1 MENVFE
7 PMNFSGDVFEPTAN
21 FGGLKS
27 KSHRRINALQ
37 KLKNILKSNR
47 LTDAQKQKVA
57 LAVSTGGVFAGLY
70 LVSRLLNNKKSK
82 FEGEDNFAGDVF
94 EPMNF
99 AGDVFE
105 PMNFAGDVFEPM
117 NFAGKKKTV
126 KKSPVS
132 ASKRLPALAT
142 EIPAPTSTPATETPA
157 TETPATET
165 PATETPADEKA
176 EPTKKIFG
184 MPKKVV
190 LGAGI
195 GLVVIG
201 VASFFLLRKKK

>member
-105 PMNFAGDVFEPM
+105 PMNFAG
-117 NFAGKKKTV
+117 KKKTV

-132 ASKRLPALAT
+132 ASKPLPALAT

-157 TETPATET
+157 KET

>member
-7 PMNFSGDVFEPTAN
+7 PMNFAGDVFEPTAN

-27 KSHRRINALQ
+27 KSHRRVNALE

-99 AGDVFE
+99 AG
-105 PMNFAGDVFEPM
+105 
-117 NFAGKKKTV
+117 KKKSV

-132 ASKRLPALAT
+132 ASKPLPA
-142 EIPAPTSTPATETPA
+142 PAIETPA
-157 TETPATET
+157 PAIETPA

>member
-99 AGDVFE
+99 AG
-105 PMNFAGDVFEPM
+105 
-117 NFAGKKKTV
+117 KKKTV

-132 ASKRLPALAT
+132 ASKPLPALAT

-157 TETPATET
+157 KET

>member
-7 PMNFSGDVFEPTAN
+7 PMNFAGDVFEPTAN

-27 KSHRRINALQ
+27 KSHRRVNALE

-105 PMNFAGDVFEPM
+105 PMNFAG
-117 NFAGKKKTV
+117 KKKSV

-132 ASKRLPALAT
+132 ASKPLPA
-142 EIPAPTSTPATETPA
+142 PAIETPA
-157 TETPATET
+157 NKTEAPATT
-165 PATETPADEKA
+165 PDIVSETPADEKA

>member
-7 PMNFSGDVFEPTAN
+7 PMNFAGDVFEPTAN

-27 KSHRRINALQ
+27 KSHRRVNALE

-117 NFAGKKKTV
+117 NFAGKKKSV

-132 ASKRLPALAT
+132 ASKPLPA
-142 EIPAPTSTPATETPA
+142 PAIETPA
-157 TETPATET
+157 PAIETPA